1 MPFIDKEKFTKDS
14 IAPKDKMTISKF
26 SHFLNIFD
34 ILLEQ
39 ETFVNRYFIE
49 NAPVEVVNDEL
60 NQDEDDVKQK
70 LAAQHPN
77 QANINEDDNNN
88 APSIGQLPLNLTL
101 MNRSGALNQPNQLR
115 HTIMPLLFMYNFFWL
130 YMVMVY

>member
-1 MPFIDKEKFTKDS
+1 
-14 IAPKDKMTISKF
+14 MTISKF

-39 ETFVNRYFIE
+39 EIFVNRYFVE
-49 NAPVEVVNDEL
+49 NVPAVEVIQDEL

-77 QANINEDDNNN
+77 QAIITDDDNTGDYNMNN
-88 APSIGQLPLNLTL
+88 GSTGEIQQKELNLAIF
-101 MNRSGALNQPNQLR
+101 NRVGALNQPSHLR
-115 HTIMPLLFMYNFFWL
+115 HTILPLLFM
-130 YMVMVY
+130 

>member
-1 MPFIDKEKFTKDS
+1 
-14 IAPKDKMTISKF
+14 MTISKF

-49 NAPVEVVNDEL
+49 NTPVEVTQDEL
-60 NQDEDDVKQK
+60 HQDEDDVKQK

-77 QANINEDDNNN
+77 QANINEEDSGSYNP
-88 APSIGQLPLNLTL
+88 AGPTVEQHSLNLSL
-101 MNRSGALNQPNQLR
+101 INRPGALNQPNQLR
-115 HTIMPLLFMYNFFWL
+115 HTILPLLFM
-130 YMVMVY
+130 